1 MDIHNRSV
9 QNLFT
14 DERIVVVA
22 RRIIPLSIKDFHAPF
37 LFVYVV
43 RISRSPESI
52 RSTGGHHHSIHPVQR
67 MKTVVPAPAAI
78 ECSISCRSNE
88 GARCLNICNISDT
101 WCDHLEHCP
110 HSIKGRFF
118 SWHVLTS
125 IIQIHNNSSQLAP
138 CVQYSQPWPHTST
151 VFVGAVEG
159 RWTWINLDARALSTY
174 PHVPLMGRTVRCQ
187 IETWNGCVI
196 FNRCLFIV
204 WTQPASVI
212 FCCEKISKFLRTYK
226 VQLSFIFMY
235 TNWRPSISDR
245 VSHPVQD
252 LLCPKS
258 GVSGGTRNLPY

>member
-174 PHVPLMGRTVRCQ
+174 PHVSLMSRTADCQ
-187 IETWNGCVI
+187 KETMVVLFSI
-196 FNRCLFIV
+196 DVCLSSEHNLHQWSF
-204 WTQPASVI
+204 AMKKSL
-212 FCCEKISKFLRTYK
+212 KFWRTYK

-235 TNWRPSISDR
+235 KNWSPNISDR
-245 VSHPVQD
+245 IGHPVHD
-252 LLCPKS
+252 LLCPKT
-258 GVSGGTRNLPY
+258 GVSGWTRNLPY